1 MKQYTIC
8 FAATGG
14 ITINAESEDEA
25 LEKFEGLSD
34 HDIMCEL
41 GRNGFD
47 ITDIIDEGNAEEVS
61 A

>member
-1 MKQYTIC
+1 MKQFTIC

-14 ITINAESEDEA
+14 ITIDAETEDEA
-25 LEKFEGLSD
+25 LEKFEELSD

-47 ITDIIDEGNAEEVS
+47 ITDIIDEGERA
-61 A
+61 

>member
-1 MKQYTIC
+1 MRQYTIC

-25 LEKFEGLSD
+25 LKKFECLSD

-41 GRNGFD
+41 GLNGFD
-47 ITDIIDEGNAEEVS
+47 ITDIIDEGDAEGVS

>member
-47 ITDIIDEGNAEEVS
+47 ITDIIDEGDA
-61 A
+61 

>member
-25 LEKFEGLSD
+25 LKKFEALSD

-41 GRNGFD
+41 GQNGFD
-47 ITDIIDEGNAEEVS
+47 ITDIIDEGHIEEEE
-61 A
+61 